1 MAAPSYYDVKTGTIV
16 LNPNACLYERFHE
29 LAHQEQHKTKL
40 LIFQLWRLFRR
51 IRGVG
56 WILTLAIEIDAYRRA
71 KTVMQCIGC
80 WTDDDERYA
89 RRALLSYFAMKEV
102 PDAHA

>member
-1 MAAPSYYDVKTGTIV
+1 MPRSHYNASTGTIV
-16 LNPNACLYERFHE
+16 LDADACLYTRFHE
-29 LAHQEQHKTKL
+29 LAHQEQDKTGLFIFRLWKL
-40 LIFQLWRLFRR
+40 LRR

-56 WILTLAIEIDAYRRA
+56 WILTLVLEIDAYRRA

-80 WTDDDERYA
+80 WTPDDERYA
-89 RRALLSYFAMKEV
+89 RRALRSYFAMKEV

>member
-1 MAAPSYYDVKTGTIV
+1 MTRSHYNAESGTIV
-16 LNPNACLYERFHE
+16 LSPKACLYERFHE
-29 LAHQEQHKTKL
+29 LAHQEQHKTRL
-40 LIFQLWRLFRR
+40 LIFQLWRLFHR

-56 WILTLAIEIDAYRRA
+56 WLLTVLIEIDAYRRA

-80 WTDDDERYA
+80 WTPDDEQYA
-89 RRALLSYFAMKEV
+89 RRALRSYFVMKEV

>member
-1 MAAPSYYDVKTGTIV
+1 MTRSHYNAETRTIV
-16 LNPNACLYERFHE
+16 LDEADPIYSRFHE
-29 LAHQEQHKTKL
+29 LAHQEQDKTNL
-40 LIFQLWRLFRR
+40 LIFRLWKMFRR
-51 IRGVG
+51 IRVVG
-56 WILTLAIEIDAYRRA
+56 WILTLVLEIDAYRRA